1 MSKLVAGLAVSTIVC
16 AVAAVYFHHQ
26 LIEERLTTAR
36 LTSELSLA
44 SAPRAPAQPALA
56 AASPV
61 EIPASTSVVSQV
73 AAKPAVAAARA
84 PEPTSAPPNMTN
96 EQKAAMREQAT
107 AFLRK
112 YDTPEGRAALRE
124 EQIARARASLAGF
137 EKEHQVDPA
146 TWQKVIEE
154 VADRELEKRAV
165 VSRCALDPSCVT
177 PPGLGELLASRTQA
191 LKDLLGDEGYNEMQN
206 WGRSEVARR
215 SVNGLSARLPST
227 APLSSAQSGAL
238 VAALASEREAAM
250 RDFSNDGTHIKG
262 FSNMD
267 RMTLFYGDQLPEA
280 ARMASAEAYVQRM
293 RASAATVLVGEQLIM
308 FNQMQDELLHDFR
321 RREIQRAAETKP

>member
-1 MSKLVAGLAVSTIVC
+1 LNKLVAGLAISTIVC
-16 AVAAVYFHHQ
+16 AVVAEYFHQQ
-26 LIEERLTTAR
+26 LIAERLTTAR

-44 SAPRAPAQPALA
+44 SAPRAPASSAVTA
-56 AASPV
+56 APPV
-61 EIPASTSVVSQV
+61 EVPAPTSVVSQV

-84 PEPTSAPPNMTN
+84 PLPTSAPPIMTN
-96 EQKAAMREQAT
+96 EQKAAMQEQAA

-112 YDTPEGRAALRE
+112 YETPEGKAALRE
-124 EQIARARASLAGF
+124 EQIARTRTTLAGF
-137 EKEHQVDPA
+137 EKEPQLDPA
-146 TWQKVIEE
+146 TLQKVVEE
-154 VADRELEKRAV
+154 VADRELERRAII
-165 VSRCALDPSCVT
+165 SRCALDPSCVT

-191 LKDLLGDEGYNEMQN
+191 LKDLLGQEGYNEMQN
-206 WGRSEVARR
+206 WGRTESARR

-238 VAALASEREAAM
+238 VSALAGEREAAM

-262 FSNMD
+262 FSNVD
-267 RMTLFYGDQLPEA
+267 RMTLFYGDRLPEA

-308 FNQMQDELLHDFR
+308 FNQMQDELLLDFR
-321 RREIQRAAETKP
+321 RREIQRAAETKR